1 MFVKLR
7 TNRYMK
13 AIGRDDA
20 ALVEFTG
27 KIQRMAKVHQYG
39 LKDRPNVHAQEVQY
53 DERQLL
59 GLNQNDFKKI
69 SLLIM
74 CNLIDFYK

>member
-1 MFVKLR
+1 MKLR